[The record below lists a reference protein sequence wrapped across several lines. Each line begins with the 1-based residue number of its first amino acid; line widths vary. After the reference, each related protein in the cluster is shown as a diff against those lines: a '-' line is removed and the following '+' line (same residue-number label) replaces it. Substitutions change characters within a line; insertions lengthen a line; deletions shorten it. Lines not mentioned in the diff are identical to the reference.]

1 MTFKRIST
9 VLALLAVATFGV
21 RGAEDQRAHLSDD
34 LLGHLAR
41 HTSARTRV
49 IVHGDADAL
58 AALATKHHVSV
69 LRTLAGGAV
78 ISANSAELAEI
89 AADSAFDHLSGDP
102 LVKVGMSVSNQATA
116 ADQVRAGV
124 AGGLLGVGAI
134 PGVSGQGIGVA
145 IVDSGIS
152 PHAALTNKVV
162 ANVSLIVGDPSV
174 QDAFGHG
181 THVAGIIAGSASA
194 AASVTGLFNGGVA
207 PGVQLINV
215 RVLGAD
221 GVGRTSDVIAGI
233 QWAIANRARYNI
245 RVINLSLGHPVMEP
259 AATDPL
265 CEVVG
270 EAVQAGI
277 VVVAAAGNDGVAPD
291 GSRILGGINSPGN
304 SPWAVTVGSLNTWG
318 TAKRSDDTVT
328 TYSSRGPARFDGTVK
343 PDVVAPGNKIVSLEA
358 SGSYIPS
365 AYSYLHRAGNGTNS
379 YMQLSGTSMAAP
391 MVSGGVALLLQGTPN
406 MAPSQVKMALQ
417 AGATYMPDA
426 GLMGAGAGSV
436 NFMASRKLTTTL
448 LGLLPTNLIG
458 GLLSPASG
466 AMFWDTGTLA
476 TRLYA
481 GVGIR
486 LLSILQGPLVWL
498 NSTLLN
504 TGDLNLLGLGNPL
517 ASIAAKSL
525 LYGQVADWTNSQT
538 IMWGTSITDPSGQT
552 IMWGT
557 SYTTEGTTIMWGTS
571 TTAEDP
577 K

>member
-1 MTFKRIST
+1 
-9 VLALLAVATFGV
+9 
-21 RGAEDQRAHLSDD
+21 
-34 LLGHLAR
+34 
-41 HTSARTRV
+41 
-49 IVHGDADAL
+49 
-58 AALATKHHVSV
+58 
-69 LRTLAGGAV
+69 
-78 ISANSAELAEI
+78 
-89 AADSAFDHLSGDP
+89 
-102 LVKVGMSVSNQATA
+102 
-116 ADQVRAGV
+116 
-124 AGGLLGVGAI
+124 
-134 PGVSGQGIGVA
+134 
-145 IVDSGIS
+145 
-152 PHAALTNKVV
+152 
-162 ANVSLIVGDPSV
+162 
-174 QDAFGHG
+174 
-181 THVAGIIAGSASA
+181 
-194 AASVTGLFNGGVA
+194 
-207 PGVQLINV
+207 
-215 RVLGAD
+215 
-221 GVGRTSDVIAGI
+221 
-233 QWAIANRARYNI
+233 
-245 RVINLSLGHPVMEP
+245 
-259 AATDPL
+259 
-265 CEVVG
+265 
-270 EAVQAGI
+270 
-277 VVVAAAGNDGVAPD
+277 
-291 GSRILGGINSPGN
+291 
-304 SPWAVTVGSLNTWG
+304 LNTWG

-358 SGSYIPS
+358 YGSYIPS

-417 AGATYMPDA
+417 AGATYMRDA

-504 TGDLNLLGLGNPL
+504 TGDLNLLGLDNPL

-525 LYGQVADWTNSQT
+525 LYGQVADWTNGQT
-538 IMWGTSITDPSGQT
+538 IIWGTSITDPSGQT

>member
-1 MTFKRIST
+1 
-9 VLALLAVATFGV
+9 
-21 RGAEDQRAHLSDD
+21 
-34 LLGHLAR
+34 
-41 HTSARTRV
+41 V
-49 IVHGDADAL
+49 I
-58 AALATKHHVSV
+58 
-69 LRTLAGGAV
+69 
-78 ISANSAELAEI
+78 
-89 AADSAFDHLSGDP
+89 
-102 LVKVGMSVSNQATA
+102 
-116 ADQVRAGV
+116 
-124 AGGLLGVGAI
+124 
-134 PGVSGQGIGVA
+134 
-145 IVDSGIS
+145 
-152 PHAALTNKVV
+152 
-162 ANVSLIVGDPSV
+162 
-174 QDAFGHG
+174 
-181 THVAGIIAGSASA
+181 ASA
-194 AASVTGLFNGGVA
+194 GNAGKT
-207 PGVQLINV
+207 
-215 RVLGAD
+215 AD
-221 GVGRTSDVIAGI
+221 GT
-233 QWAIANRARYNI
+233 Q
-245 RVINLSLGHPVMEP
+245 
-259 AATDPL
+259 
-265 CEVVG
+265 
-270 EAVQAGI
+270 
-277 VVVAAAGNDGVAPD
+277 
-291 GSRILGGINSPGN
+291 ILGGITSPGN
-304 SPWAVTVGSLNTWG
+304 SPYAITVGAMNTKG
-318 TAKRSDDTVT
+318 TVSRSDDVMT
-328 TYSSRGPARFDGTVK
+328 TYSSRGPTRYDLAAK
-343 PDVVAPGNKIVSLEA
+343 PDIVAPGNKIVSLEA
-358 SGSYIPS
+358 NGSYIPS
-365 AYSYLHRAGNGTNS
+365 AYSYLHRAGSGTNS

-406 MAPSQVKMALQ
+406 MTPSQVKMALQ